1 MTKYEK
7 KKLCRLMDCKKLSI
21 NACMHAAQNDRLPLR
36 VVVQVLFFEQARTAM
51 TGRGY
56 NSRHNHH
63 HLPGNNVIALMPPP
77 HVLRCNHDDDDDDD
91 DGDDE
96 RSSEPSRTSIEKA
109 WQQDFRTLKG
119 DMDLTKNSITC
130 VEGTRN
136 HGHMHTHFLKPSRTR
151 HLFFSPKKV
160 LRKIWASVSQSSA
173 SKVGIMMSSEMSS
186 GSSVGSSHSVAS
198 NE

>member
-1 MTKYEK
+1 MTKNEK

-36 VVVQVLFFEQARTAM
+36 VVVQVLFFQQARIAM

-56 NSRHNHH
+56 NSMNNHH
-63 HLPGNNVIALMPPP
+63 NLPANNIMALMPPP
-77 HVLRCNHDDDDDDD
+77 HVLHCNHDDDDDDD
-91 DGDDE
+91 DDDE
-96 RSSEPSRTSIEKA
+96 RSLEPSRTSIEKD
-109 WQQDFRTLKG
+109 WQKDFRTLKA
-119 DMDLTKNSITC
+119 DMDLTKNSSTR

-136 HGHMHTHFLKPSRTR
+136 HAHMYKLKPSRTR
-151 HLFFSPKKV
+151 HLFFYPKKV
-160 LRKIWASVSQSSA
+160 LRKIWASVSQTSA